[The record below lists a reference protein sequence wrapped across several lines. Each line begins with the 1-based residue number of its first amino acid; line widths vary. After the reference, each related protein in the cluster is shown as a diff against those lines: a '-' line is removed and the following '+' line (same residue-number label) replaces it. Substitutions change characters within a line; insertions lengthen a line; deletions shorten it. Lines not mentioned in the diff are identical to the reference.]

1 MSTSTIPNHV
11 LGGWGKKV
19 HHRHRDPR
27 HCSVSHHSP
36 PTTYTTEAHAA
47 HNHLVTDR
55 PPRAATAEGGGVT
68 ARLAESRAHRTVASS
83 TLAWLVIG
91 NFSTGS
97 GNFSG
102 PSAQGGDRRHHQPCV
117 IACLR
122 DRHAVL
128 AVHTSVWCWLYLARS
143 IELVLRRDTRAFLDG
158 ARSMNRL
165 LPPSFVAFGHSP
177 QHHCARLNAV
187 RVTEKSCRRIPM
199 KLGI

>member
-19 HHRHRDPR
+19 HHRHRDTR

-68 ARLAESRAHRTVASS
+68 VRLAESRAHRTVASS

-102 PSAQGGDRRHHQPCV
+102 PSARRRSTPSSALRNRVSPGPSRGTSGSHVSVVLVILSTVDRTRVAAGCT
-117 IACLR
+117 R
-122 DRHAVL
+122 FFG
-128 AVHTSVWCWLYLARS
+128 WCA
-143 IELVLRRDTRAFLDG
+143 LDKPPRTTLLCRLWALPTTPLCEAKCG
-158 ARSMNRL
+158 ASYR
-165 LPPSFVAFGHSP
+165 
-177 QHHCARLNAV
+177 
-187 RVTEKSCRRIPM
+187 K
-199 KLGI
+199 KL

>member
-1 MSTSTIPNHV
+1 MRTSTIPNHV

-19 HHRHRDPR
+19 HHRHCDTR

-55 PPRAATAEGGGVT
+55 PPRVATAEGGGVT
-68 ARLAESRAHRTVASS
+68 ARLAESKAHRTVASS
-83 TLAWLVIG
+83 TLAWLVIS
-91 NFSTGS
+91 NFSTGP

-102 PSAQGGDRRHHQPCV
+102 PSAQGADRRRHQPRV
-117 IACLR
+117 IARLR

-143 IELVLRRDTRAFLDG
+143 CCGGMRALFLDG
-158 ARSMNRL
+158 TRSINRL
-165 LPPSFVAFGHSP
+165 VPPFFVAFGHS
-177 QHHCARLNAV
+177 
-187 RVTEKSCRRIPM
+187 S
-199 KLGI
+199 